1 MRRIGGITASRLP
14 SSDVLVRL
22 RGGIHGPDER
32 EGDFG
37 TSWPAGPP
45 GQAHPARSGRHEPP
59 ARGALLAGGERQLL
73 GQIQQT
79 HRVLDDALI
88 SGLSQR

>member
-22 RGGIHGPDER
+22 RGGTHGPDER

-45 GQAHPARSGRHEPP
+45 ARRVRLILRVAGGTSHR
-59 ARGALLAGGERQLL
+59 RGARCSLVESASSSARFSRPTVCLMML
-73 GQIQQT
+73 
-79 HRVLDDALI
+79 
-88 SGLSQR
+88 